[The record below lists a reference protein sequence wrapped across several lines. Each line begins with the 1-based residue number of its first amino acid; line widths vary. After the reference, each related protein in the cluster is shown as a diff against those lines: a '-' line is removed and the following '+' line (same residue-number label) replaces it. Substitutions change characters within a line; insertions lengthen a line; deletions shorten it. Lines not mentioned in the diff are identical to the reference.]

1 MERGTD
7 IIELLSE
14 LEDIIDSGFEFPIIH
29 KTFINK
35 EEVMEIIRD
44 ISLHIPEEV
53 RIAKS
58 VAEDRQ
64 RILGDAKKQADLILK
79 GAEEK
84 IVSLIDEHEITK
96 RANVKANEIIAAAQA
111 NSREIRLG
119 TLQFADDVLK
129 KAELGL
135 RDMNAQASASLTKL
149 TDTLRNSRAE
159 LQNGKR

>member
-1 MERGTD
+1 MDRGTD
-7 IIELLSE
+7 ILELLSE
-14 LEDIIDSGFEFPIIH
+14 LEDLIDGSFEFPIIH
-29 KTFINK
+29 KAFVSK
-35 EEVMEIIRD
+35 DEVMEIIKD
-44 ISLHIPEEV
+44 ISLHIPEEIRV
-53 RIAKS
+53 AKT
-58 VAEDRQ
+58 VAEDRK
-64 RILGDAKKQADLILK
+64 RILDDAQAKADMIIK

-96 RANVKANEIIAAAQA
+96 RANAKANEIIAAAQA

-119 TLQFADDVLK
+119 TLQFADEVLK

-135 RDMNAQASASLTKL
+135 RDVNAQASASLTKL